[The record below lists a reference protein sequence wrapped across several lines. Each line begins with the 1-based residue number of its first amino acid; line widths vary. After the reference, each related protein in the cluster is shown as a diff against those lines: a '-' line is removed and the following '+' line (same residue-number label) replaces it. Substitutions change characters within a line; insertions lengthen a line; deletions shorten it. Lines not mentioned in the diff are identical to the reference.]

1 MMTRRVLQFRNLAV
15 ILLVAECLVLLCL
28 YLILGGPLL
37 FAFAMY
43 AIVKNILLFIFF
55 VYMTYLYEA
64 NTLSVSEALNSDAKN
79 AFIFG
84 GIGLIQYDENRNIVW
99 TSDLFKELNINI
111 IGVKLLEW
119 QPHLASLFDDEDIK
133 VIDIK
138 GRKFEAYNSQETR
151 LIYLKDVSQFL
162 SLQQDYQDQQ
172 VCMAYITID
181 NYEETLE
188 NADEP
193 KMALIQSR
201 SRQIIVDWAYSN
213 GIIIRRFKS
222 GGYLAFFNERIYR
235 KQVENKFAILDAFK
249 EMSKELDEVMTLSIG
264 IGRDS
269 RVLRELDDMASAA
282 LNLTYSRGG
291 DQVAVKSG
299 DDKVRFFGGNSDTF
313 EKSSK
318 VRARVI
324 SQSLTGLIKNA
335 SQVYVMGHKNSDLDS
350 FGASLGVAKIAQ
362 GYGKDTKII
371 IDFDSI
377 EQKTKNVAMMVK
389 TNPKYKGMII
399 SASEAIEHVVKD
411 TLLIV
416 VDNHKPSLAISNTLL
431 DRVKN
436 KVVIDHHRR
445 GEEFIVAPVLTYL
458 EPAASST
465 VELIV
470 ELCEYQNIDLNM
482 NELDATIMYS
492 GMLIDTNYFKQ
503 RVGVRT
509 FQSAAYLKELQA
521 NVTQAYEFLED
532 SYKETLQKLTITQTA
547 YQFNPF
553 ILIAVADEN
562 HEYARTMLAK
572 ASNSLLE
579 VSGIKASF
587 TIGRVAKNSVAIS
600 ARSSKDINVQIIM
613 ENMGGGGHFS
623 MAAAQFED
631 KSIEDVR
638 LLLEDKLREYLEDR
652 GELS

>member
-1 MMTRRVLQFRNLAV
+1 MTKKILQLRNL
-15 ILLVAECLVLLCL
+15 IMVLLAIECVVLFVL
-28 YLILGGPLL
+28 YLLTGQTPMFL
-37 FAFAMY
+37 FSVYVF
-43 AIVKNILLFIFF
+43 VKNIILIFGLF
-55 VYMTYLYEA
+55 YMTYLSE
-64 NTLSVSEALNSDAKN
+64 NNSLSVADALNVDAKN

-111 IGVKLLEW
+111 VGVKLLEW
-119 QPHLASLFDDEDIK
+119 QPHLATLFEDEDIK

-138 GRKFEAYNSQETR
+138 GKKFEAYNSQETK
-151 LIYLKDVSQFL
+151 LIYLKDVTQFL

-193 KMALIQSR
+193 KMALIQSK

-249 EMSKELDEVMTLSIG
+249 DMSKELDEVMTLSIG
-264 IGRDS
+264 IGKGT
-269 RVLRELDDMASAA
+269 RVLRELDEMASAA

-299 DDKVRFFGGNSDTF
+299 DDNVRFFGGNSDTF

-318 VRARVI
+318 VKARVI
-324 SQSLTGLIKNA
+324 AQSLAGLIKNA
-335 SQVYVMGHKNSDLDS
+335 DQVYVMGHKNSDLDS
-350 FGASLGVAKIAQ
+350 FGASLGIARIAI
-362 GYGKDTKII
+362 GYGKNTKVIL
-371 IDFDSI
+371 DFESI
-377 EQKTKNVAMMVK
+377 EQKTKEVAKMVRSRAE
-389 TNPKYKGMII
+389 YKDLII
-399 SASEAIEHVVKD
+399 SAIEAMEHETKD
-411 TLLIV
+411 TLLII
-416 VDNHKPSLAISNTLL
+416 VDNHKPSLAISRILL

-445 GEEFIVAPVLTYL
+445 GEEFIEAPVLTYL

-470 ELCEYQNIDLNM
+470 EMSEYQNVDIDISD
-482 NELDATIMYS
+482 LDATIMYA

-509 FQSAAYLKELQA
+509 FQSAARLKDLQA
-521 NVTQAYEFLED
+521 NVTMAYEFLED
-532 SYKETLQKLTITQTA
+532 SYKETLERLTIAQKA
-547 YQFNPF
+547 YQYNPY
-553 ILIAVADEN
+553 ILIAVADED
-562 HEYARTMLAK
+562 HEYTRTILAK
-572 ASNSLLE
+572 SSNAMLE

-587 TIGRVAKNSVAIS
+587 TIGKVAKNSIAIS
-600 ARSSKDINVQIIM
+600 ARSTKDINVQIIM

-631 KSIEDVR
+631 KTMEEVKQ
-638 LLLEDKLREYLEDR
+638 LLEETIRLYLEDR
-652 GELS
+652 GE

>member
-1 MMTRRVLQFRNLAV
+1 MTRKIVQMRNLII
-15 ILLVAECLVLLCL
+15 ILLVGETVLLFGL
-28 YLILGGPLL
+28 YLLL
-37 FAFAMY
+37 SSSIFFTFAVY
-43 AIVKNILLFIFF
+43 SLIKNIILFIVFS
-55 VYMTYLYEA
+55 YLTYLIET
-64 NTLSVSEALNSDAKN
+64 NNMSVGEALNIDAKN

-84 GIGLIQYDENRNIVW
+84 GIGLIQYDETRNVVW

-111 IGVKLLEW
+111 VGVKLLEW

-133 VIDIK
+133 VIDVK
-138 GRKFEAYNSQETR
+138 GRKFEAYNSKETK
-151 LIYLKDVSQFL
+151 LIYLKDVTQFI
-162 SLQQDYQDQQ
+162 SLQQDYFDQQ

-193 KMALIQSR
+193 KMALIQSK
-201 SRQIIVDWAYSN
+201 SRQVIVDWAYSN

-235 KQVENKFAILDAFK
+235 KQVENKFAILDTFK

-299 DDKVRFFGGNSDTF
+299 DDNVKFFGGNSDTF

-324 SQSLTGLIKNA
+324 AQSLAGLMKNA

-350 FGASLGVAKIAQ
+350 FGASIGVAKIASA
-362 GYGKDTKII
+362 YGKRANIVV
-371 IDFDSI
+371 DFDSI
-377 EQKTKNVAMMVK
+377 EQKTKDVALLIK
-389 TNPKYKGMII
+389 SDERYKGMLI
-399 SASEAIEHVVKD
+399 SAGEAMERVNKN

-416 VDNHKPSLAISNTLL
+416 VDNHKPSLAISNALL
-431 DRVKN
+431 ERVRN
-436 KVVIDHHRR
+436 KVIIDHHRR
-445 GEEFIVAPVLTYL
+445 GEEFIEAPILTYL

-465 VELIV
+465 VELVV
-470 ELCEYQNIDLNM
+470 ELCDYQNIDIHL
-482 NELDATIMYS
+482 NELDATVMYA
-492 GMLIDTNYFKQ
+492 GMLVDTNGFKQ

-521 NVTQAYEFLED
+521 NVTLAYEFLED
-532 SYKETLQKLTITQTA
+532 SYEETLKKLTITQTA
-547 YQFNPF
+547 YRYHSR
-553 ILIAVADEN
+553 ILIACGREN
-562 HEYARTMLAK
+562 EEYTRTMLAK

-587 TIGRVAKNSVAIS
+587 TIGRESKTVVAVS
-600 ARSSKDINVQIIM
+600 ARSTKDINVQIIM

-623 MAAAQFED
+623 MAAAQFEN

-638 LLLEDKLREYLEDR
+638 LLLEEKIHEYLEDR
-652 GELS
+652 GEV